1 MIYAGVIWQATL
13 LGFAILM
20 SWAAYDDAR
29 SFTIPNKLPI
39 AIALLYPAYVLSAP
53 MPIDWTGAL
62 LVSGV
67 LLLVGF
73 VLFVCRALGG
83 GDAKLLAASSLWAGP
98 ALLPDVL
105 LITALAGGGIAG
117 AMWLQ
122 HRFSRAAV
130 LGEFFTRPIEE
141 DFGKRPMP
149 YGIALCLG
157 GLYTAFTIVSLG

>member
-1 MIYAGVIWQATL
+1 MTDAGVIWQATI
-13 LGFAILM
+13 LGFAIMM

-29 SFTIPNKLPI
+29 SFTIPNKLSLC
-39 AIALLYPAYVLSAP
+39 IALLYPAYVISAP

-62 LVSGV
+62 SISAI

-98 ALLPDVL
+98 PLIMDFLLV
-105 LITALAGGGIAG
+105 TALAGGGIAVV
-117 AMWLQ
+117 MWLQ

-130 LGEFFTRPIEE
+130 LGEIFTRPIDE

-157 GLYTAFTIVSLG
+157 GLYTAFTIVGLG